1 LIAVLVLSGYGIPQA
16 NLMPGP
22 TEQDDNPQSDE
33 KEQGEDSNE
42 VAGGDEGGDG
52 GD

>member
-1 LIAVLVLSGYGIPQA
+1 VLNAYGTPQA
-16 NLMPGP
+16 NLMPRP

-33 KEQGEDSNE
+33 KEQGEDSSE
-42 VAGGDEGGDG
+42 AAGCDKGGDG